1 MFDFRDATGLAADEV
16 SKLTGKPAVPVFS
29 AQKGWCVVAADR
41 GAHRTVQ
48 LDVGEEKPLNVQVF
62 DPDTFFG

>member
-1 MFDFRDATGLAADEV
+1 MFDFRDATGQAAEEV
-16 SKLTGKPAVPVFS
+16 SKLTGKPAVAVFS

-48 LDVGEEKPLNVQVF
+48 LDVGENKPLNVEVL
-62 DPDTFFG
+62 DPNTFFG